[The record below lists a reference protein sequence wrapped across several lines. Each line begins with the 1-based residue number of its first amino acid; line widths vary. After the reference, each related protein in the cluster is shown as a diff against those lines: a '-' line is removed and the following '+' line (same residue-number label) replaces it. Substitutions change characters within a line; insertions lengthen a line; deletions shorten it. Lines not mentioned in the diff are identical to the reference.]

1 MYMAEVIVVLVSKS
15 RDHKSVKWS
24 VDAPPRGP
32 ENSLTVE
39 GVYHSFATRL
49 YPDKDLQKLDRKC
62 VVQSHWVELC
72 LEQQKNRQPGVI
84 LREDWEVKFVLV
96 AQVGDSG

>member
-1 MYMAEVIVVLVSKS
+1 MYMAEVIVVLVAES
-15 RDHKSVKWS
+15 REYKSVKWS

-32 ENSLTVE
+32 EDDLTVE

-49 YPDKDLQKLDRKC
+49 YPDKDLHKLNRRC

-72 LEQQKNRQPGVI
+72 LEQQRNRQPDVI

-96 AQVGDSG
+96 VRVGDSG